1 MVMILGGALIPNCK
15 ACTFAKKKMGASL
28 SHPTVNLT
36 GKVAVVTGGNTGV
49 GYETAKALA
58 LMGAHTIIACRSEE
72 KATAVKLYKKDSHS
86 VNLSVSFRP

>member
-1 MVMILGGALIPNCK
+1 MQLGGTLIPNCK
-15 ACTFAKKKMGASL
+15 ACTFAKKMGGSL

-58 LMGAHTIIACRSEE
+58 LMGAHTIIACRSKE
-72 KATAVKLYKKDSHS
+72 KATAVKLYKKRQS
-86 VNLSVSFRP
+86 LGQLMCFL